1 MQQSERGM
9 TTPSDNDARPSRPSD
24 DFGGP
29 GSRSG
34 ETTYATDLFSLPDL
48 PDGSAQRIYM
58 LVFEGKS
65 SSMFQIPRTG
75 DVLIGRAKD
84 VDLHLNDAS
93 VSRKHA
99 RMTMV
104 GSEARLEDLGS
115 HNGTFVNGEKLTGTR
130 RLSSGD
136 VINICT
142 ASLVFHSSIR
152 LQPTRILLEMDAF
165 RLQLEGE
172 VERAIRY
179 HRPFALITIG
189 TFVGAT
195 ERWSLVRALERI
207 VRRIDRMAWSA
218 SDYAYLLLPESNPD
232 EVGPAARRVLEAALD
247 TNPNAKLGYAACPL
261 NGADA
266 DTIMAS
272 ARGAFSAADDGKAV
286 SADNA
291 FRSIAVGA
299 HNVIIADEAMTRM
312 YALIERLATV
322 DLPVLVYGETGT
334 GKELA
339 AEAVHSFSRRH
350 DKPLLTLNC
359 AALQENLV
367 ESELFGHMKGA
378 FTSANVTKPGLL
390 ETAAGGTVFL
400 DEIGELSLTSQAKL
414 LRVLETHRFTR
425 LGDVKEREVDVRFV
439 AATNRDLKEEV
450 KEGRFREDLYFRL
463 SAATVWLPPLRD
475 RKREIPILAEI
486 FLTEACAQAKRDAMT
501 LSEEAIQVLV
511 NHQWP
516 GNVRE
521 LKNAM
526 DYVAAA
532 VTDEVVDTWEIEA
545 HLYRDQAPPHS
556 DGETTP
562 APALKPETKRE
573 QDFRPIKEEIREL
586 EKVRMIE
593 ALEAAEGNQTHAA
606 GLIKMP
612 LRTFVSKVKQYG
624 VVPKLGR

>member
-1 MQQSERGM
+1 MPQSERGM
-9 TTPSDNDARPSRPSD
+9 TRPSDSDAKPNRPSD
-24 DFGGP
+24 DFGAGP

-48 PDGSAQRIYM
+48 PDGSSQRIYM

-247 TNPNAKLGYAACPL
+247 TNPTAKLGYAACPL

-272 ARGAFSAADDGKAV
+272 ARGAFSAAEEGKAV

-350 DKPLLTLNC
+350 DKPLLTL
-359 AALQENLV
+359 ALQETLV
-367 ESELFGHMKGA
+367 ESELFGHEKGA
-378 FTSANVTKPGLL
+378 FTSASAAKPGLL
-390 ETAAGGTVFL
+390 ETATGGTVFL

-450 KEGRFREDLYFRL
+450 KAGRFREDLYFRL

-475 RKREIPILAEI
+475 RKREIPILAET
-486 FLTEACAQAKRDAMT
+486 FLTEACAQAKRDPML

-526 DYVAAA
+526 DYITAAL
-532 VTDEVVDTWEIEA
+532 TEDVVDSWEIEA

-556 DGETTP
+556 DGAAP
-562 APALKPETKRE
+562 APAPKPEAKRE
-573 QDFRPIKEEIREL
+573 QDFRPIKEEIRDL

-593 ALEAAEGNQTHAA
+593 ALEAGEGNQTHAA

-624 VVPKLGR
+624 VVPKTGR